1 MEDKKIGSYEA
12 KTPLPALLRKVTHGQ
27 HFTITK
33 QGRPTA
39 KLVPFEGEKPTPAQV
54 IDQIRALRKGITLGD
69 HSLKELIEAG
79 RR

>member
-12 KTPLPALLRKVTHGQ
+12 KTHLPALLRKVTHGQ

-33 QGRPTA
+33 QGRPIA
-39 KLVPFEGEKPTPAQV
+39 RLVPFEGEKPNPAQV

-69 HSLKELIEAG
+69 HTLKELIEEG